1 MARGITAVSLSV
13 ASYVGSS
20 GCRTLQRTTFGSVE
34 REFRK
39 RLVQCSPL
47 GMLIYRTRV
56 TLSPSY
62 LRATARTS

>member
-13 ASYVGSS
+13 ASYDGSG
-20 GCRTLQRTTFGSVE
+20 GCRTMQRTTFGSVE

-39 RLVQCSPL
+39 RLVQRSPL
-47 GMLIYRTRV
+47 GMLIYWTRV

-62 LRATARTS
+62 PRTTARTS